1 MTSIVIYIDIALD
14 LPPWAIKVNAIE
26 KIVEL
31 FFEGKKVDKCWTLF
45 GWALHDL
52 KSFTLIFHDLKY
64 LVFHDLKSFGWALQM

>member
-31 FFEGKKVDKCWTLF
+31 FFEGKE
-45 GWALHDL
+45 
-52 KSFTLIFHDLKY
+52 SR
-64 LVFHDLKSFGWALQM
+64 QMLDIVWMGIA

>member
-31 FFEGKKVDKCWTLF
+31 FFEGKKVDKCWDIVWM
-45 GWALHDL
+45 GIA
-52 KSFTLIFHDLKY
+52 
-64 LVFHDLKSFGWALQM
+64 